1 MVLTNPQSLIMDP
14 VCLKE
19 GLLALQSGALV
30 VMPTE
35 TVYGLAADATNP
47 QAIAALYA
55 AKGRPASNPLIVH
68 VADQAS
74 AQRWGVFS
82 ETAHKLADAFWPGP
96 LTLVLPMTA
105 EAKAHIAPAV
115 TAGHDTL
122 ALRVPHHPL
131 TLQALRALPFP
142 LAAPSANLSNQ
153 LSPTRVSHLHPQLLT
168 HVAHV
173 WDGGPCIQGIESTI
187 VQIIGN
193 NWAVLRHGIFTE
205 EALTAFLKTPP
216 LAATATAPGQSLRHY
231 APQHPMILNST
242 KVGPEDALL
251 AFGPHVPAGA
261 MITKNLS
268 LRGNLHETAARL
280 FDALHT
286 LDQWPCH
293 RIVVMPIPES
303 GVGLAINE
311 RLKKGA
317 MTRGHES
324 AMA

>member
-1 MVLTNPQSLIMDP
+1 MDP

-47 QAIAALYA
+47 KAIATLYA
-55 AKGRPASNPLIVH
+55 AKGRPSSNPLIVH
-68 VADQAS
+68 VADKAS

-105 EAKAHIAPAV
+105 EAKARIAPAV

-153 LSPTRVSHLHPQLLT
+153 LSPTRVSHLHPQLLA

-173 WDGGPCIQGIESTI
+173 WDGGPCIQGLESTI
-187 VQIIGN
+187 VQVIGD
-193 NWAVLRHGIFTE
+193 NWALLRHGT
-205 EALTAFLKTPP
+205 LTQEDLSIFLKTPP
-216 LAATATAPGQSLRHY
+216 LTATTAAPGQSLRHY
-231 APQHPMILNST
+231 ATHHPMILNSN

-251 AFGPHVPAGA
+251 AFGPQVPAGG
-261 MITKNLS
+261 MITRNLS
-268 LRGNLHETAARL
+268 VRGNLNEAAAHL
-280 FDALHT
+280 FDALHA
-286 LDQWPCH
+286 LDQWPCQ
-293 RIVVMPIPES
+293 RIVVMPIPKA

-317 MTRGHES
+317 APS
-324 AMA
+324 NL

>member
-1 MVLTNPQSLIMDP
+1 MDP

-47 QAIAALYA
+47 NAIAALYA
-55 AKGRPASNPLIVH
+55 AKGRPSSNPLIVH
-68 VADQAS
+68 VADKAS

-82 ETAHKLADAFWPGP
+82 DTAHALADAFWPGP
-96 LTLVLPMTA
+96 LTLVVPMTA
-105 EAKAHIAPAV
+105 EAKARIAPAV
-115 TAGHDTL
+115 TAGHYTL
-122 ALRVPHHPL
+122 ALRMPQHPL
-131 TLQALRALPFP
+131 TREALRALPFP

-193 NWAVLRHGIFTE
+193 TWALLRHGVLTE
-205 EALTAFLKTPP
+205 EDLIAFLKTPP
-216 LAATATAPGQSLRHY
+216 LSATAPAPGQSPRHY
-231 APQHPMILNST
+231 APHHPMILNSLS
-242 KVGPEDALL
+242 VGPRDALL

-261 MITKNLS
+261 MITQNLS
-268 LRGNLHETAARL
+268 VGENLNQAAARL
-280 FDALHT
+280 FDTLHCLDALS
-286 LDQWPCH
+286 CE
-293 RIVVMPIPES
+293 RIMVMPIPDK

-317 MTRGHES
+317 AGFHGS
-324 AMA
+324 HS